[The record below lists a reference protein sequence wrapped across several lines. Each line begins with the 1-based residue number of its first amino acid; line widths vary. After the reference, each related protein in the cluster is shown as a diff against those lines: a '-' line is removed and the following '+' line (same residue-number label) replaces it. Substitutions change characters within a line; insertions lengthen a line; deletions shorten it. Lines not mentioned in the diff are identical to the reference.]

1 MDMERT
7 AAPGRPKRGWVVYNG
22 FLSWDK
28 NREPA
33 DQLCESARRLGE
45 DLIAVANCDIRY
57 SMDGDGVTIEGDRPD
72 YVIFWDKDIRL
83 ARALE
88 AAGIRVFNSS
98 AAIEACDDK
107 SLTGIILAQ
116 NGIRTPR
123 TVVAP
128 KTYASCGFC
137 RKEFIH
143 DAVRMLGLPVVVKEC
158 RGSFG
163 FQVHLFEN
171 VEEIESFA
179 GRIGDTP
186 FLLQEFIRCSSGR
199 DIRINMVGDEPVAAM
214 FRHSANG
221 DFRANVTK
229 GGLME
234 YHQPNNSEVDIA
246 IKCMRALELDFAGID
261 ILFGEDGPV
270 VCEVNSNAH
279 MRNILTCTG
288 INVAD
293 QIIRYVV
300 SVIDNE

>member
-1 MDMERT
+1 MSTESPSTERHI
-7 AAPGRPKRGWVVYNG
+7 KKGWVIYNG
-22 FLSWDK
+22 FLDWGK

-33 DQLCESARRLGE
+33 DQLCESASRLGE
-45 DLIAVANCDIRY
+45 DLTAVANCDVRMV
-57 SMDGDGVTIEGDRPD
+57 MDGNGVSLLDERPD

-83 ARALE
+83 ARSLE

-98 AAIEACDDK
+98 HAIEACDDK
-107 SLTGIILAQ
+107 SLSGIILAE
-116 NGIRTPR
+116 NGIRTPK
-123 TVVAP
+123 TIVAP

-143 DAVRMLGLPVVVKEC
+143 EAVGILGLPVVVKEN

-163 FQVHLFEN
+163 FQVHLFET
-171 VEEIESFA
+171 VEEIEAFA
-179 GRIGDTP
+179 DRVKDTP
-186 FLLQEFIRCSSGR
+186 FLLQEFIKSSSGR
-199 DIRINMVGDEPVAAM
+199 DIRINVVGRTVVASM

-221 DFRANVTK
+221 DFRANVTN
-229 GGLME
+229 GGLMQH
-234 YHQPNNSEVDIA
+234 HQPNNREVDIA
-246 IKCMRALELDFAGID
+246 VKCMDALGLDFAGID

-279 MRNILTCTG
+279 MKNILMCTG

-293 QIIRYVV
+293 HIIRYVV

>member
-1 MDMERT
+1 MT
-7 AAPGRPKRGWVVYNG
+7 ADSASRNSPRKRGWVVYNG
-22 FLSWDK
+22 FLSWGK

-33 DQLCESARRLGE
+33 DQLCESAKRLGE
-45 DLIAVANCDIRY
+45 DLVAIANCDIRC
-57 SMDGDGVTIEGDRPD
+57 SMDADGVHVEGDRPD

-98 AAIEACDDK
+98 EAIEICDDK
-107 SLTGIILAQ
+107 SLTGIVLAE

-123 TVVAP
+123 TIVAP

-143 DAVRMLGLPVVVKEC
+143 DAAETLGLPMVVKES

-163 FQVHLFEN
+163 FQVHLFN
-171 VEEIESFA
+171 TVEEIERFA
-179 GRIGDTP
+179 DSIGDTP
-186 FLLQEFIRCSSGR
+186 FLLQEYIKCSSGR
-199 DIRINMVGDEPVAAM
+199 DIRINMVGRTAVAAM

-221 DFRANVTK
+221 DFRANVTN

-234 YHQPNNSEVDIA
+234 YHQPNNREVDIA
-246 IKCMRALELDFAGID
+246 LRCMDALGLDFAGID

-279 MRNILTCTG
+279 MKNILMCTG

-293 QIIRYVV
+293 HIIRYVV
-300 SVIDNE
+300 SVIENE

>member
-1 MDMERT
+1 MTTDC
-7 AAPGRPKRGWVVYNG
+7 PDNDRPRKKGWVVYNG
-22 FLSWDK
+22 FLTWGK

-33 DQLCESARRLGE
+33 DQLCEAANRLGE
-45 DLIAVANCDIRY
+45 ELVAMANCDIRC
-57 SMDGDGVTIEGDRPD
+57 SMDGSGVHVEGDRPD

-83 ARALE
+83 ARTLE
-88 AAGIRVFNSS
+88 AAGIPVFNSS
-98 AAIEACDDK
+98 EAIEACDDK
-107 SLTGIILAQ
+107 SLTGIILAE

-123 TVVAP
+123 TIVAP

-143 DAVRMLGLPVVVKEC
+143 DAVKTLGLPLVVKEC

-163 FQVHLFEN
+163 FQVHLFDT
-171 VEEIESFA
+171 VEEIEAFA
-179 GRIGDTP
+179 EKIGDTP
-186 FLLQEFIRCSSGR
+186 FLLQEFIKCSTGR
-199 DIRINMVGDEPVAAM
+199 DIRINMVGRTAVASM

-221 DFRANVTK
+221 DFRANVTN

-234 YHQPNNSEVDIA
+234 YHQPNNREVDIA
-246 IKCMRALELDFAGID
+246 VKCMDALGLDFAGID

-279 MRNILTCTG
+279 MKNILMCTG

-293 QIIRYVV
+293 HIIRYVV
-300 SVIDNE
+300 SVIENE

>member
-1 MDMERT
+1 MTTDSPNVERH
-7 AAPGRPKRGWVVYNG
+7 PKKGWVVYNG
-22 FLSWDK
+22 FLQWGK

-33 DQLCESARRLGE
+33 DQLCEAAKRLGE
-45 DLIAVANCDIRY
+45 DLTAMANCDIRCT
-57 SMDGDGVTIEGDRPD
+57 MDRSGVSIDGDRPD

-83 ARALE
+83 ARSLE
-88 AAGIRVFNSS
+88 AAGIPVFNSS
-98 AAIEACDDK
+98 EAIEACDDK

-116 NGIRTPR
+116 HGIRTPR
-123 TVVAP
+123 TIIAP

-143 DAVRMLGLPVVVKEC
+143 DAVERLGLPVVVKEC

-163 FQVHLFEN
+163 FQVHLFET
-171 VEEIESFA
+171 VEEIQSFA
-179 GRIGDTP
+179 DRIGDTP
-186 FLLQEFIRCSSGR
+186 FLLQEFIKSSSGR
-199 DIRINMVGDEPVAAM
+199 DIRINMVGEVAVASM

-221 DFRANVTK
+221 DFRANVTN

-234 YHQPNNSEVDIA
+234 YHQPNDSEVDIA
-246 IKCMRALELDFAGID
+246 IKCMRALGLDFAGID

-279 MRNILTCTG
+279 MKNILMCTG

-293 QIIRYVV
+293 HIIRYVV